1 MNDQTP
7 PEPDELHAQVQHRL
21 IEELGATER
30 RLRRLL
36 EILPEV
42 AVQCDERGEITFLNA
57 AWHSLLGY
65 EVEDSK
71 GELLTAFILEED
83 RDSWPGF
90 PIPGEAD
97 REVLLRFQAMAGDA
111 RWFRAALRTTAEGE
125 RTGLLHDVTYRV
137 ELEHQ
142 LRQSQKMEAVG
153 RLAGGVAHDF
163 NNLLTVI
170 IGTCEGL
177 LSSPP
182 QEEHTRRV
190 EVETVLQAADRAT
203 MLTRQ
208 LLAAARRQLMSFQA
222 LSVSVVIEEM
232 SSILERLVGPDITIE
247 VDDQTTDGWVRAD
260 PTHLQQVI
268 MNLTVN
274 ARDAMPEG
282 GQIRFVI
289 SNEELPEGKRRTG
302 LPPGSYVRLTVSD
315 TGVGIAPE
323 NLDQIFEPFFTTKE
337 AGQGTGLGLATTY
350 GIIKQSEGAIDVE
363 SRLDEGASFHIY
375 LPKASEEE
383 RVVEEEEGE
392 APSLGGGKETILVV
406 DDDVM
411 IRQLALRMLAEGG
424 YTVLEASCV
433 AEARQQIESHAREL
447 DLVMTDVVMPES
459 SGLELAK
466 WLSTELPNI
475 KVVVMSGLGER
486 ALDEWEDGTVFLE
499 KPFRQSDLLESVRS
513 TLDS

>member
-1 MNDQTP
+1 MNDRTP
-7 PEPDELHAQVQHRL
+7 PEPEELHAQVQHRL

-42 AVQCDERGEITFLNA
+42 AVQCDERGEITYLNE
-57 AWHSLLGY
+57 AWRSLLGY

-71 GELLTAFILEED
+71 GKLLTTFILEED

-90 PIPGEAD
+90 PTPGEAD
-97 REVLLRFQAMAGDA
+97 REMLLRFQAMAGDA
-111 RWFRAALRTTAEGE
+111 RWFRATLRTTAEGE
-125 RTGLLHDVTYRV
+125 RTGLLHDVTYRI

-170 IGTCEGL
+170 IGACEGL
-177 LSSPP
+177 LSSPH
-182 QEEHTRRV
+182 QEEHSRRV

-208 LLAAARRQLMSFQA
+208 LLAAARRQLMSFRV
-222 LSVSVVIEEM
+222 LSLSAVIEEM
-232 SSILERLVGPDITIE
+232 SSILERLVGSGITIE
-247 VDDQTTDGWVRAD
+247 VDEQTTDGWVRAD

-282 GQIRFVI
+282 GRIRIII
-289 SNEELPEGKRRTG
+289 SNEEFPEGKRRTG
-302 LPPGSYVRLTVSD
+302 LPPGSYVRLTVTD
-315 TGVGIAPE
+315 TGGGIAPE
-323 NLDQIFEPFFTTKE
+323 DLDQIFEPFFTTKD
-337 AGQGTGLGLATTY
+337 AGRGTGLGLATTY
-350 GIIKQSEGAIDVE
+350 GIIKQSGGAIDVE
-363 SRLDEGASFHIY
+363 SRPGEGASFHVY

-383 RVVEEEEGE
+383 AVAEEEEQA
-392 APSLGGGKETILVV
+392 APSPGGGKETILVV
-406 DDDVM
+406 DDDIM
-411 IRQLALRMLAEGG
+411 IRQLALRMLTEGG

-433 AEARQQIESHAREL
+433 TEARQQIESHTGEL
-447 DLVMTDVVMPES
+447 DLVMTDVVMPEG
-459 SGLELAK
+459 SGVELVK

-475 KVVVMSGLGER
+475 KVVVMSGLGEE
-486 ALDEWEDGTVFLE
+486 ALDEWKDGTVFLE
-499 KPFRQSDLLESVRS
+499 KPFRQSGLLESVRS

>member
-1 MNDQTP
+1 MNEQTP
-7 PEPDELHAQVQHRL
+7 PEPEELHAQVQHRL

-36 EILPEV
+36 ETLPEV
-42 AVQCDERGEITFLNA
+42 ALQCDESGEITYLNE

-65 EVEDSK
+65 EVEDSM
-71 GELLTAFILEED
+71 GEPLTAYIIEED

-90 PIPGEAD
+90 PAPGGAD

-111 RWFRAALRTTAEGE
+111 RWFRATLRTTTEGE
-125 RTGLLHDVTYRV
+125 RTGLLHDVTYRI

-142 LRQSQKMEAVG
+142 LKQSQKMEAVG

-177 LSSPP
+177 LSSPH
-182 QEEHTRRV
+182 QEEHSRRV

-208 LLAAARRQLMSFQA
+208 LLAAARRQLMSFRV
-222 LSVSVVIEEM
+222 LSLNVVLEEM
-232 SSILERLVGPDITIE
+232 GPILERLVGSGITIE
-247 VDDQTTDGWVRAD
+247 FDEQTTDGWVRAD

-268 MNLTVN
+268 MNLSVN

-282 GQIRFVI
+282 GRIRVVI
-289 SNEELPEGKRRTG
+289 SSEEFPEAKRRTG
-302 LPPGSYVRLTVSD
+302 LPPGSYIRMSVTD
-315 TGVGIAPE
+315 TGEGIAPE
-323 NLDQIFEPFFTTKE
+323 DLDQIFEPFFTTKG

-350 GIIKQSEGAIDVE
+350 GIIKQSGGAIDVE
-363 SRLDEGASFHIY
+363 SRPGEGASFHIY

-383 RVVEEEEGE
+383 AVAEEEEQT
-392 APSLGGGKETILVV
+392 AASPGGGKETILIV

-411 IRQLALRMLAEGG
+411 IRQLALRMLTEGG

-433 AEARQQIESHAREL
+433 AEAKQQIEDHAGEL
-447 DLVMTDVVMPES
+447 DLVMTDVVMPEG
-459 SGLELAK
+459 SGLELVK

-486 ALDEWEDGTVFLE
+486 SLDEWEDGTIFLE
-499 KPFRQSDLLESVRS
+499 KPFRQSGLLESVRS
-513 TLDS
+513 TLNS